1 METSG
6 KSSLDVVGGFVD
18 ASATQGHSGVWLLDP
33 RNVRI
38 QNTATTGGSL
48 DEGIFTPTADDAI
61 VSSEDIGNALAA
73 NTNITITTGNTGD
86 QEGDITVVDAIEISS
101 TSLSTNAT
109 LTLSAADDI
118 FVNAPITLIIP
129 GEINLNFSAGGNIEL
144 NSAFS
149 LGGGDIDDGNVELTA
164 GNNIDVNF
172 DINLTN
178 LGGGD
183 FIVNSGGNFNSN
195 GFNITTDSGVINIT
209 SGGAINTGLLRTS
222 SEPFDSGSITLNAGG
237 NITTGDVDSSSG
249 SSEAGIISITSAGKI
264 ATGGISATSNDM
276 AANINLEADSDITVT
291 GNIDVSTV
299 ASGVGGTINLTSN
312 SDISV
317 TGSLN
322 STSVQD
328 GGPITLTATGNIDI
342 SDIDSSAPAS
352 NAGAGG
358 AINLTA
364 TTGSITTGDLDNSSS
379 PDGVLGNG
387 GVVNLSA
394 ANGITT
400 GSIDSTGLPD
410 TGNISLT
417 SNEIDFTE
425 AATISSNGIL
435 WFQPATVAQS
445 IQIGDTTD
453 SGTST
458 LDLQDTDITALQDGF
473 TTIKIGRADGTGTI
487 TLFNTVIDGGTASF
501 PDPVEIIGGSTLV
514 SPNQE
519 ATIWNINTIDTGSLS
534 NFANNLTFSSIENLI
549 GGTADDT
556 FVFSNNGTI
565 SGTIDGGLGTNKLDY
580 SLNSSP
586 VTLNLAAIENIEQV
600 TGNANSTLVGMD
612 TANNWTITGSNSGT
626 VNSTLT
632 FNEFSNLIGGN
643 LDDTFVF
650 NTNDSFSGN
659 INGAAGSL
667 ILTGDEIN
675 LAGTISGTGNLTI
688 QPLTPTQSIQ
698 IGGTDSGNPSIL
710 DVTATELSLLQN
722 GFSEIAIGGTDS
734 SGLITL
740 AGDVSFSDPVIW
752 RSPVGSGS
760 INTTDGTITGADDAT
775 LTLQANQDI
784 TTGDIINP
792 GRAITLTST
801 RDTIDTRAGVLDSST
816 ETGNGGA
823 IELTALGNITTGDID
838 SSSGGNA
845 SGGMITL
852 DSSDG
857 AITTNNLNSSGVS
870 GGDIAIRALTA
881 ITTGEIN
888 TRGNSSD
895 GGNVTLDPINDI
907 QVTLINAQGGNS
919 GKGGT
924 VDITTGQFFRATG
937 SFTDTNG
944 IASSIST
951 AGNLGGGEIIIR
963 HGGNGET
970 PFKVGDASVNGTV
983 GAITSGDMT
992 ISPSES
998 FLFTHVEGNIQIISV
1013 DEPITPIEP
1022 PTTPID
1028 TTPNFTEPPINPVD
1042 ITQVQD
1048 EEEQESTPSP
1058 VEQGIPPLEIDE
1070 IAPIEERFTLRFES
1084 YLNLEETALTTLTRA
1099 RATLNRIEQATG
1111 AKPALI
1117 YAVFIPTEILDQGS
1131 ANGEKSGFFVKR
1143 RGTQR
1148 LALQVAEG
1156 GRGLEAI
1163 ALANQPPQG
1172 SDQLELILVTADG
1185 ETIRYPVAG
1194 ATREKVLRV
1203 SRELRRAVTD
1213 IRIPRPYLPAAQQLY
1228 QWLISPLEAELE
1240 QREINNLTF
1249 IMDQGLRSLP
1259 MAVLH
1264 DGNGFIIERYSVG
1277 FMPTLS
1283 LTDTRYM
1290 DVRNLQ
1296 VLAMGASEFPDQNPL
1311 PSVPVELDAIADKL
1325 WQGQSFL
1332 NSTFTPDIL
1341 KQARANQPF
1350 GIVHLATHGEFKPG
1364 KPENSFIQFWHQKLP
1379 LDQIRELGLNNPP
1392 VELMV
1397 LSACRTA
1404 LGDEEAELGFTGLA
1418 VQAGVKSAL
1427 GSLWYVNDEGT
1438 LGLMTGFYEQLK
1450 QAPIKAEALRQ
1461 AQLAMIQG
1469 EVRLEK
1475 GQIVTPNGI
1484 FPLPPQLAEL
1494 PDKELTHPYYWS
1506 AFTLVGSPW

>member
-1 METSG
+1 M
-6 KSSLDVVGGFVD
+6 
-18 ASATQGHSGVWLLDP
+18 
-33 RNVRI
+33 
-38 QNTATTGGSL
+38 
-48 DEGIFTPTADDAI
+48 
-61 VSSEDIGNALAA
+61 
-73 NTNITITTGNTGD
+73 
-86 QEGDITVVDAIEISS
+86 
-101 TSLSTNAT
+101 
-109 LTLSAADDI
+109 
-118 FVNAPITLIIP
+118 
-129 GEINLNFSAGGNIEL
+129 
-144 NSAFS
+144 
-149 LGGGDIDDGNVELTA
+149 ELTA

-222 SEPFDSGSITLNAGG
+222 SGPFDSGSITLNAGG

-249 SSEAGIISITSAGKI
+249 SSGAGIISITSAGKI
-264 ATGGISATSNDM
+264 A
-276 AANINLEADSDITVT
+276 
-291 GNIDVSTV
+291 
-299 ASGVGGTINLTSN
+299 
-312 SDISV
+312 
-317 TGSLN
+317 
-322 STSVQD
+322 
-328 GGPITLTATGNIDI
+328 
-342 SDIDSSAPAS
+342 
-352 NAGAGG
+352 
-358 AINLTA
+358 
-364 TTGSITTGDLDNSSS
+364 
-379 PDGVLGNG
+379 
-387 GVVNLSA
+387 
-394 ANGITT
+394 T

-417 SNEIDFTE
+417 SNEIDFIE
-425 AATISSNGIL
+425 GATISSNGIL

-487 TLFNTVIDGGTASF
+487 TLFNTVTDGGTASF
-501 PDPVEIIGGSTLV
+501 LDPVEIIGGSTLV

-534 NFANNLTFSSIENLI
+534 NFANNLRFSSIENLI

-565 SGTIDGGLGTNKLDY
+565 SGTIDGGLGINKLDY

-586 VTLNLAAIENIEQV
+586 VTLNLAAIDNIERV

-612 TANNWTITGSNSGT
+612 TANTWTITGSNSGT

-632 FNEFSNLIGGN
+632 FNEFSNLTGGN
-643 LDDTFVF
+643 SDDTFVF

-710 DVTATELSLLQN
+710 DVTATELSWLQN
-722 GFSEIAIGGTDS
+722 GFRAIAIGGTDS

-775 LTLQANQDI
+775 LTLQANQAI

-801 RDTIDTRAGVLDSST
+801 RGTIDTRVGVLDSST

-838 SSSGGNA
+838 SSSSGNA

-888 TRGNSSD
+888 TSGNSSD
-895 GGNVTLDPINDI
+895 GGDVTLDPINDI

-937 SFTDTNG
+937 SFTDNNN

-970 PFKVGDASVNGTV
+970 PFQVGDASVNGTV

-1028 TTPNFTEPPINPVD
+1028 TTPNFTQPPINPVD

-1070 IAPIEERFTLRFES
+1070 IAPIEERFTLRFEN

-1117 YAVFIPTEILDQGS
+1117 YVVFMPTGVLEQGS
-1131 ANGEKSGFFVKR
+1131 ANGEK
-1143 RGTQR
+1143 
-1148 LALQVAEG
+1148 
-1156 GRGLEAI
+1156 
-1163 ALANQPPQG
+1163 
-1172 SDQLELILVTADG
+1172 LELILVTADG

-1283 LTDTRYM
+1283 LTDTRYVDM
-1290 DVRNLQ
+1290 RNLQ

-1325 WQGQSFL
+1325 WQGRSFL

-1341 KQARANQPF
+1341 KQARANHPF

-1364 KPENSFIQFWHQKLP
+1364 KPDNSFIQFWNHKLP